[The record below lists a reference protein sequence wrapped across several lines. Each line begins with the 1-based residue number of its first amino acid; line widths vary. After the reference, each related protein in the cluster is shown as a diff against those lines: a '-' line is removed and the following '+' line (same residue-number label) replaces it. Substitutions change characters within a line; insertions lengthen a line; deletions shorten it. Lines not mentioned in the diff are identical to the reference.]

1 MKISASI
8 YSNKKNSLKETI
20 AQLDENQVDFFHVDC
35 NDDLSVFDDIIEIRE
50 YSKKP
55 IDLHIITD
63 TPEKYYDKLERIPV
77 EYVTFQFENLK
88 EKLQIPKSIKAKK
101 GLAVVTPTPVEA
113 FEEYAD
119 EFDFILIMATIP
131 GQSGGTFDPVNFRKI
146 REFSQK
152 YPDKNIHVDGG
163 VNGEVS
169 FIIRNMGVFS
179 AVSGSY
185 LFNEGQVGKAL
196 LSLKATDTASH
207 YLVKDF
213 MRTNG
218 EVPKLTPDKRSFKDV
233 LTSIEDYK
241 LGFTILTSDS
251 GKLEGIISNADV
263 RRGLIKNIDD
273 ISKMSIEDMVNSN
286 PVRANENDTVEELL
300 KLIKSKSFPINF
312 LPVVNDA
319 DEVCGVITF
328 FNLVKGEL

>member
-1 MKISASI
+1 
-8 YSNKKNSLKETI
+8 
-20 AQLDENQVDFFHVDC
+20 
-35 NDDLSVFDDIIEIRE
+35 
-50 YSKKP
+50 
-55 IDLHIITD
+55 
-63 TPEKYYDKLERIPV
+63 
-77 EYVTFQFENLK
+77 
-88 EKLQIPKSIKAKK
+88 
-101 GLAVVTPTPVEA
+101 
-113 FEEYAD
+113 
-119 EFDFILIMATIP
+119 MATIP

-152 YPDKNIHVDGG
+152 YPDKKIHVDGG

-273 ISKMSIEDMVNSN
+273 ISKISIEDMVNSN